1 MGQAIGE
8 ATIPVDLF
16 NPGQVLG
23 CIGLMEAAEVF
34 FGGVRAGFDWSGA
47 TTEFKL
53 KANIDGNPIAAV
65 IEFLKSAR
73 ATALVP
79 AGCEHTTEKWKLA
92 SVPVAD
98 GAPNAYPSPD
108 SPATLAVRLDGQ
120 IERSS
125 ASLTIDYWGDHL
137 KTTQRDPLKL
147 WGGAGGYPGA
157 ALTNDALA
165 LIAGADERDPFAHHA
180 PQSSAFRLDWRRDY
194 IPIDAGFSPNEH
206 GALKMIGYPLVE
218 LLAAVGLTYARPVR
232 DDRLA
237 YRYAVIG
244 GRTYAPSFMR
254 AALGGAELPFSMR
267 SFQMQLGW
275 TGQEGK
281 ERCITIVTEDNKR

>member
-1 MGQAIGE
+1 MGE
-8 ATIPVDLF
+8 ATIAVDLL

-34 FGGVRAGFDWSGA
+34 FGGVRAGFDWRGA
-47 TTEFKL
+47 TTGFKL
-53 KANIDGNPIAAV
+53 EAALADNPIAAV
-65 IEFLKSAR
+65 IGFLKSAR

-79 AGCEHTTEKWKLA
+79 ANCEHTTDKWKLP
-92 SVPVAD
+92 SERLPD
-98 GAPNAYPSPD
+98 DAPYAYPSPD
-108 SPATLAVRLDGQ
+108 SPATLAVRLDG
-120 IERSS
+120 EVARRK

-137 KTTQRDPLKL
+137 LTTQRDPLKL

-157 ALTNDALA
+157 ALANDALE
-165 LIAGADERDPFAHHA
+165 LIGEADESDPFAHRA

-206 GALKMIGYPLVE
+206 GSLSMVGYPLVE
-218 LLAAVGLTYARPVR
+218 LLAAIGLTYARPVR

-237 YRYAVIG
+237 FRYGVIG

-254 AALGGAELPFSMR
+254 AALGGGELPFPMR

-281 ERCITIVTEDNKR
+281 ERCITIVTEDYKR